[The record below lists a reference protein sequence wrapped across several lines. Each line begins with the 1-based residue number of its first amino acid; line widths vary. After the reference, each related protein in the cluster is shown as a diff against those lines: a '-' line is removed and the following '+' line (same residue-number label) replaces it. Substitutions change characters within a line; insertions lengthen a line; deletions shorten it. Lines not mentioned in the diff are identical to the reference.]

1 MEKLSVKK
9 CFWAFAALATLI
21 QIAASLAG
29 RFLGVDGAGGTRW
42 LVVAAI
48 EFGAVAIL
56 IAFAIYAGRH
66 YARRAEMVVNALH
79 QLAAGDLTCK
89 LKIAGKDDFSWLAY
103 EYDSSRK
110 ALIKLVAELA
120 THATTV
126 SESAALLA
134 TSSDSITRS
143 TTQQSEAA
151 SSIAAAVEQMA
162 VSVSHVAD
170 NAREANSLSKE
181 AGIASHEGASVIGNV
196 VSEVSHIAEAVQ
208 HSSNVIQ
215 ELGRQ
220 SAQIRSIVKVIDE
233 VAEQTNLLALNAAI
247 EAARAG
253 EQGRG
258 FAVVAD
264 EVRKLAERTASST
277 KEIGGMIETITRGTS
292 EAVLSMQQGVT
303 KVESGVTLA
312 RQAGSAITTID
323 SSTQRVA
330 TTVGDISAAIEEQ
343 RAATNEIARHV
354 DSIAQM
360 AESNSVA
367 TLQTGETARR
377 LADMSRGLQDAV
389 ARFKF

>member
-1 MEKLSVKK
+1 M
-9 CFWAFAALATLI
+9 
-21 QIAASLAG
+21 
-29 RFLGVDGAGGTRW
+29 
-42 LVVAAI
+42 
-48 EFGAVAIL
+48 
-56 IAFAIYAGRH
+56 
-66 YARRAEMVVNALH
+66 
-79 QLAAGDLTCK
+79 
-89 LKIAGKDDFSWLAY
+89 
-103 EYDSSRK
+103 
-110 ALIKLVAELA
+110 
-120 THATTV
+120 
-126 SESAALLA
+126 
-134 TSSDSITRS
+134 
-143 TTQQSEAA
+143 
-151 SSIAAAVEQMA
+151 
-162 VSVSHVAD
+162 
-170 NAREANSLSKE
+170 
-181 AGIASHEGASVIGNV
+181 
-196 VSEVSHIAEAVQ
+196 
-208 HSSNVIQ
+208 
-215 ELGRQ
+215 
-220 SAQIRSIVKVIDE
+220 
-233 VAEQTNLLALNAAI
+233 
-247 EAARAG
+247 
-253 EQGRG
+253 
-258 FAVVAD
+258 VAD